1 MHMGL
6 CVLTVSNTL
15 VISNATVIVRA
26 GVCFWLMLVAI
37 VLFISDTN
45 VSIDLVLIFKCC
57 VVIREML
64 FVMHGS
70 TVFSGILANVER
82 SEMGLYEVSRLLF
95 LYGFGMRVTS
105 TSICDMT
112 LM

>member
-15 VISNATVIVRA
+15 VIPNATVIVRA

-82 SEMGLYEVSRLLF
+82 SEMVCMKSLGCFCMVLKCVRRQLPYV
-95 LYGFGMRVTS
+95 
-105 TSICDMT
+105 I
-112 LM
+112 